1 MVGQWIKRRIAIAA
15 LALFGL
21 GASLGD
27 AQAVSVTGTVGA
39 KAIVVAVNANNE
51 TIQAVETQPNS
62 LVPPII
68 WGFTLPS
75 LPAASD
81 ITLYFFM
88 EGKLY
93 PMIFSS
99 GTESKDAFQL
109 VSATATCNVGF
120 VSNDWVN
127 NSVHPSTLLTCSN
140 PSTTAKRTTINFTSI
155 QNTALNPFPNMD
167 LPTLIQYG
175 NALFNNEWY
184 VVADKFYAQ
193 AEQLATTNS
202 SPMLNQARVLH
213 AVSQVFSVLN
223 TARSVANTVTTDYAN
238 GTATLGDL
246 LAGFG
251 CDKRHLGISG
261 MLCAN
266 PMPATAPTGADIKGW
281 VRAHAIPKLTDAL
294 GRINQVPDTMTSF
307 PFRDPNDPWDLGTM
321 IDYGD
326 VQVIKGA
333 IEYGLAQLYMLGA
346 YDWSVDVDDSQHKTI
361 EQVLGANATLGT
373 LASDYATQLTTA
385 KSHASSAIDALLA
398 GLTAIQS
405 RTSTT
410 DTFLITLVETEITN
424 TQTLLNEIK
433 SSLSAATDIHD
444 SVTSATVR
452 LNLSKLF
459 DGIGLRAMVPPFLGD
474 ALAGLFPDPT
484 MGGIFPDNKFNFAGD
499 SLNADSNGDG
509 IPDILQDVR
518 MYVPTTTTAAT
529 ITVDGVGTEWTE
541 MQPVITD
548 PASDVIDYITSI
560 PLADVTPYGAAD
572 FRGLF
577 IARDDSKV
585 YFRIE
590 RASDAMPTGF
600 TATYSLM
607 FTAIN
612 SPTYDV
618 TYIYLSGNSV
628 NCYHNSQ
635 TFTPASYAVSGQTVE
650 ISCPLTAFMNLT
662 GQYRVD
668 VYSSV
673 WKSGAGQY
681 TEYNDMARLNALTFG
696 PKPTLATGGGGGGTT
711 PTTLSLSTTTLSLN
725 VGQSGSVTVSG
736 GTTPYSFMIDPPS
749 AGVISLSNTTTSG
762 TTVSCL
768 KAGISTLMIP
778 DSGTN
783 NQAQTGS
790 VAVTCNAVSVPF
802 NVDPGSLSLNVGA
815 KSTLLFSGGSG
826 SYSINVDN
834 SGVISLGEITS
845 TSAEIWCMKA
855 GSSTVGVFDTASHT
869 ASVPVTCTA
878 VPATTLSYDPVNLT
892 VGSGSRSLSFPTG
905 TTVTVQSGTD
915 VITGSA
921 SGVSCLKA
929 GTATVNIANTSLNT
943 EGTTTVRCVD
953 EVPAVTSTST
963 ARWVFPTPDITMVM
977 QARWVANGSSVNENF
992 LDYSRTGGSTTL
1004 KDRNVSIQATSWGE
1018 IYYTH
1023 DANGLTIHGEKE
1035 NNLGTNASTRTIHY
1049 GLINAPNLASAGVVS
1064 ADLAET
1070 NLTTPPARMPHDLTS
1085 GVVSPQYVVRYALD
1099 GQGNIIPSSWTL
1111 IKTEITVTPNVN
1123 LLAATP
1129 PTERA
1134 NDTYFAHWRDTITH
1148 PDLLNKISR
1157 VARIQMVES
1166 RYTTLGSTT
1175 PSSQFTSHMYQAQDL
1190 GTVYEVT
1197 SANNGVWKGGL
1208 TAMTSVTGELKSL
1221 SVQQVKTRKV
1231 RIDAPTGMTLNNAY
1245 VWTRGDHT
1253 TGAFAS
1259 NPHGHNAVSLI
1270 NETPNTNSALFTLFN
1285 RLDPPAA
1292 DQVEVLN
1299 VTYGALGFMPKT
1311 IQVQTSAITDPQV
1324 LTLTQADQQG
1334 QPVVS
1339 SSGPVRSTAF
1349 YQFSEVPPAM
1359 SLTTVTLSPVNLSV
1373 DDTHYRA
1380 LNLPTNFGTP
1390 TIEVISVSTPDMIM
1404 GDPTNGVKCLKEG
1417 TAQVKITFGT
1427 EAQGSTT
1434 VNCVAPAPADTLVK
1448 LPEWLFP
1455 QDTTLVTH
1463 GRWQKSGPTVHY
1475 DYSLEPSRAIGAGT
1489 WQGRDVLVM
1498 RHEGGGEEYYTLDET
1513 HGLAFHGEK
1522 RFEHDRNAMVRA
1534 VNFGL
1539 INPPNLTT
1547 GITSDDLAESNR
1559 SLPMPLV
1566 SGTLTGEQANTLYT
1580 ARFEVDEAGN
1590 LKSDKWSVTK
1600 TEISVN
1606 GNVNLLSPVP
1616 PTEFFSSTDGSVD
1629 GYFTSWRDS
1638 VTDPELLKK
1647 LTHALH
1653 VKVKETRYEALG
1665 TLGVANAVSQ
1675 TNHIYMVEGL
1685 GVVYERNKEND
1696 GIWKG
1701 SLWAYTDP
1709 AGLLHSVTFNGV
1721 STRDVEIVGPEGSV
1735 LTGAYVNM
1743 HADHSD
1749 TALYNPI
1756 HTHNA
1761 TGWFKEASG
1770 NSVKFITFNR
1780 VNAPDNDKVTTW
1792 NVNYGAEGFVQKNI
1806 QVDAAPSYSFALT
1819 EADRINPNA
1828 PTLTATLSP
1837 QNLIVGVQGS
1847 IAVSGGTPTYRY
1859 ETSGSLISVF
1869 DQTATGAKVSCSDV
1883 VTGTVT
1889 VFDAANHSVV
1899 VDVVCTAQTGGGGGT
1914 GTTLTITP
1922 NPLNLTVGVPGSLS
1936 VTGGAVPYQITKS
1949 GDSITLSSSATGASV
1964 TCTAVGY
1971 GSVTVLDNENH
1982 TASVPV
1988 TCTAPTGG
1996 GGGSGS
2002 MVVTPSAFDLI
2013 FGLGNMVGIVTATG
2027 GTPPY
2032 DVTAADAILTIQL
2045 SETGATVR
2053 CTSGGETTLTVR
2065 DHNNQTASIPVSCT
2079 EFEPGSMLSVFPNAL
2094 QMTVGNSGKLYV
2106 SGNAPFDY
2114 HSTGDVISTI
2124 QTDTGATVTCESSG
2138 TVELTVKDAN
2148 NVNEKIVTVTC
2159 NTQSGGGD
2167 TNTTLILDPINMTV
2181 GSEVRSLK
2189 PSEPMTIG
2197 PMLEVVAGS
2206 DVLEVSSYYD
2216 AEIKCLKAGTA
2227 TLGVTIGSSQ
2237 GTRAV
2242 TCIDPPTTPDT
2253 AISIAQWL
2261 FPADT
2266 TLVSHGRWQY
2276 HAQTLG
2282 GMASDVAGSTTSSS
2296 STANSSRVYGGSST
2310 NDDYNFTDINT
2321 TAAYISRL
2329 YSLLGEPDPTL
2340 REEYSMHASLAH
2352 GTTTFKDRPVSVERN
2367 GDGESYYTMD
2377 GNGLTFHGEKRVD
2390 FWQNRTSRT
2399 INFGFKTEPDA
2410 ASGITAALL
2419 APENLTTPKPFVP
2432 ATMTSVDT
2440 RTLYAASFE
2449 LDANDQILTDKWTV
2463 TKTEITI
2470 TPNVNLLAAT
2480 PPVPVLQNHGYFAH
2494 WRDSIID
2501 ADLLQTA
2508 MHALHVKM
2516 VETRY
2521 HPGDTN
2527 HATQTNHVFLGQGV
2541 GQLFE
2546 HNEESDGLWSGALRA
2561 TIDATGNLKSLTTD
2575 PVAIQQ
2581 VDVVGPEGAELKGA
2595 YVQARAEHMDTTK
2608 YNPPHAHHLTGWF
2621 TSKPNDNT
2629 ARFALFTRVN
2639 PPENDK
2645 VSEWNMNF
2653 GADGYVRKHESVP
2666 TETMGNPH
2674 TLTLTTADQGIG
2686 KQFRVTLADGTPV
2699 HDAGLQIVR
2708 FDGTQCVN
2716 GPGEG
2721 GSYYNLGDEGKV
2733 TVTLTLG
2740 SHCVGVWPNNG
2751 SGSFTGG
2758 WYDSSAASGTVN
2770 VKNQL
2775 TNDASFIVSVS
2786 SGELVLIVGN
2796 GGGGTP
2802 DMVTISGTITD
2813 GTHGLGNVQIRAT
2826 STSGAVYT
2834 FTTLQTGAFTMTL
2847 PVGTYAFKFS
2857 YSGGTYDA
2865 EAYLQ
2870 SISET
2875 GIQLSAEDDNATPI
2889 PVQQALTL
2897 PVIMLTSEYQS
2908 GGGGTGG
2915 GTGGSKITVSG
2926 TVTNNQGGLK
2936 GIQVEFQPDWNNNTG
2951 NMEWVTVKS
2960 DENGA
2965 YTASI
2970 MPGKYRVQFRSE
2982 YWDNNQM
2989 KMVKLPGVLG
2999 WGGYADGKG
3008 STTEMWNESEVF
3020 DFSQATTLNAL
3031 MPSGVLVSGVVKNA
3045 NNEPVQGVKVELQP
3059 DWESESGSAEW
3070 RDTITDQYGN
3080 YSIFVKKGSVY
3091 RIFFNTNYWNW
3102 ETQEQ
3107 VKRPGLGGYSTGSTE
3122 NSTVNGN
3129 YDAAKKYRIDADTVV
3144 NAQLIAGLTIKG
3156 KVTSGA
3162 TTPLNNIPVRFQPEW
3177 DSETNSNGSWGE
3189 VRTNEFG
3196 EYTFDAQPGKYRIE
3210 IPNSTWRWDE
3220 IQAKSVEEKLLNGL
3234 VGGFADGEGHVT
3246 QDWSSAKVFEVKSS
3260 VTVDMALVTGMT
3272 LSGKVVRSDGT
3283 PVKGASVSVHTHD
3296 WNRNFN

>member
-21 GASLGD
+21 GASFGD

-424 TQTLLNEIK
+424 TRTLLNEIK

-459 DGIGLRAMVPPFLGD
+459 DGIGLRAMAPQFLGD
-474 ALAGLFPDPT
+474 ALAGLFPDQT
-484 MGGIFPDNKFNFAGD
+484 MGGIFPDNKFNFAGE
-499 SLNADSNGDG
+499 SLNGDSNGDG

-518 MYVPTTTTAAT
+518 MYVPTTTAT
-529 ITVDGVGTEWTE
+529 ITVDGIGTEWTE

-725 VGQSGSVTVSG
+725 VGQSASVTVSG

-749 AGVISLSNTTTSG
+749 AGVISLSNTTTSA

-768 KAGISTLMIP
+768 KAGTSTLMIP
-778 DSGTN
+778 DSGSG
-783 NQAQTGS
+783 NQAQSGS

-1070 NLTTPPARMPHDLTS
+1070 NLTTPPARMPYDLTS

-1099 GQGNIIPSSWTL
+1099 ASGNIIPSSWTL

-1134 NDTYFAHWRDTITH
+1134 DDTYFAHWRDTITH

-1157 VARIQMVES
+1157 VAHIQMVES

-1197 SANNGVWKGGL
+1197 SANNGIWKGGL

-1221 SVQQVKTRKV
+1221 SMQQVKTRKV
-1231 RIDAPTGMTLNNAY
+1231 RIDAPTGMTLNNAF

-1349 YQFSEVPPAM
+1349 YQFSEVPPVM
-1359 SLTTVTLSPVNLSV
+1359 SMTTVTLSPVNLSV

-1390 TIEVISVSTPDMIM
+1390 TIEVTSVSTPDMIM
-1404 GDPTNGVKCLKEG
+1404 GDPVNGVKCLKEG
-1417 TAQVKITFGT
+1417 IAEVKITFGT
-1427 EAQGSTT
+1427 VAQGTT
-1434 VNCVAPAPADTLVK
+1434 SVTCVAPAPADTLVK

-1463 GRWQKSGPTVHY
+1463 GRWQKSGTTVKY

-1547 GITSDDLAESNR
+1547 GITSDDLAEFNR

-1566 SGTLTGEQANTLYT
+1566 SGTLTGEQANTLFT

-1616 PTEFFSSTDGSVD
+1616 PTEFFSPTDGSVD

-1653 VKVKETRYEALG
+1653 VTVIETRYEALG
-1665 TLGVANAVSQ
+1665 TPGVANAVSQ
-1675 TNHIYMVEGL
+1675 TNHIYLVEGL
-1685 GVVYERNKEND
+1685 GVVYERNNESE
-1696 GIWKG
+1696 GIWNG
-1701 SLWAYTDP
+1701 SLRAYTDP
-1709 AGLLHSVTFNGV
+1709 AGVLHSVTLNGV

-1780 VNAPDNDKVTTW
+1780 ANAPDNDKVTTW

-1828 PTLTATLSP
+1828 PPLTATPSP

-1889 VFDAANHSVV
+1889 VFDAANQSVV
-1899 VDVVCTAQTGGGGGT
+1899 VDVVCTAQTGGGTDLILSPNPLDVVVGMTGTLGVMGGAPPYQFEKSGAEFTMSSMSLGATVSCVAVGTGSVTVRDSQNHVVSAPVTCTAPTGGGGGT
-1914 GTTLTITP
+1914 GSGVLAVTPNLLNLTVGMTDSFSVTGGVPPYQFENNDNLVTLATTSSGASVTCTAEGSTTITITDADVNDVYVTVNCTPPTGGGGGTTLTITP
-1922 NPLNLTVGVPGSLS
+1922 NPLNLTVGLPGSLS
-1936 VTGGAVPYQITKS
+1936 VTGGAVPYQITKT
-1949 GDSITLSSSATGASV
+1949 GESITLSSSETGASV

-1971 GSVTVLDNENH
+1971 GSVMVLDHENH

-1996 GGGSGS
+1996 GGGSGTTLT
-2002 MVVTPSAFDLI
+2002 VTPNPL
-2013 FGLGNMVGIVTATG
+2013 NVTVGMPGSLSVTG

-2032 DVTAADAILTIQL
+2032 EFEKSGDLLTVTPMESGFSVTCTDAG
-2045 SETGATVR
+2045 S
-2053 CTSGGETTLTVR
+2053 TTLTISDDE
-2065 DHNNQTASIPVSCT
+2065 DHTVSVPVTCSEGSGGT
-2079 EFEPGSMLSVFPNAL
+2079 GTTTFTMEPINL
-2094 QMTVGNSGKLYV
+2094 TVGTEARAVNVPSGAV
-2106 SGNAPFDY
+2106 PSIT
-2114 HSTGDVISTI
+2114 TGADVIEL
-2124 QTDTGATVTCESSG
+2124 AESG
-2138 TVELTVKDAN
+2138 VICK
-2148 NVNEKIVTVTC
+2148 
-2159 NTQSGGGD
+2159 
-2167 TNTTLILDPINMTV
+2167 M
-2181 GSEVRSLK
+2181 
-2189 PSEPMTIG
+2189 
-2197 PMLEVVAGS
+2197 
-2206 DVLEVSSYYD
+2206 
-2216 AEIKCLKAGTA
+2216 AGTA
-2227 TLGVTIGSSQ
+2227 TVNVTV
-2237 GTRAV
+2237 GTAQASTTI
-2242 TCIDPPTTPDT
+2242 TCLNPPTTPDT
-2253 AISIAQWL
+2253 SISIAQWL

-2266 TLVSHGRWQY
+2266 TLVSHGRWQPMS
-2276 HAQTLG
+2276 ATSG
-2282 GMASDVAGSTTSSS
+2282 GMLD
-2296 STANSSRVYGGSST
+2296 
-2310 NDDYNFTDINT
+2310 
-2321 TAAYISRL
+2321 
-2329 YSLLGEPDPTL
+2329 
-2340 REEYSMHASLAH
+2340 YSMHASLAH

-2377 GNGLTFHGEKRVD
+2377 DNGLTFHGEKRED

-2399 INFGFKTEPDA
+2399 IHFGFVTEPDSA
-2410 ASGITAALL
+2410 TGITAALV
-2419 APENLTTPKPFVP
+2419 APENLTAPKPFVP
-2432 ATMTSVDT
+2432 ATMTSGDT

-2480 PPVPVLQNHGYFAH
+2480 PPVPVLQNNGYFAH
-2494 WRDSIID
+2494 WRDSITD
-2501 ADLLQTA
+2501 ADLLQKA

-2527 HATQTNHVFLGQGV
+2527 PATQTNHVFLGQGV

-2561 TIDATGNLKSLTTD
+2561 TIDGTGNLKSLTTD
-2575 PVAIQQ
+2575 PVAIRQ
-2581 VDVVGPEGAELKGA
+2581 VDVVGPEGAELKGT
-2595 YVQARAEHMDTTK
+2595 YVQARAEHMDATK
-2608 YNPPHAHHLTGWF
+2608 YNPPHSHQLTGWF
-2621 TSKPNDNT
+2621 TGKPNDNT

-2645 VSEWNMNF
+2645 VSEWNMHF

-2674 TLTLTTADQGIG
+2674 TLSLTTADQGIG

-2733 TVTLTLG
+2733 TVTLPLATQ
-2740 SHCVGVWPNNG
+2740 CVGVWPNNG

-2758 WYDSSAASGTVN
+2758 WYDSAAASGTVN
-2770 VKNQL
+2770 VKNEL
-2775 TNDASFIVSVS
+2775 TNAASFTVSET

-2802 DMVTISGTITD
+2802 D
-2813 GTHGLGNVQIRAT
+2813 
-2826 STSGAVYT
+2826 
-2834 FTTLQTGAFTMTL
+2834 
-2847 PVGTYAFKFS
+2847 
-2857 YSGGTYDA
+2857 
-2865 EAYLQ
+2865 
-2870 SISET
+2870 
-2875 GIQLSAEDDNATPI
+2875 
-2889 PVQQALTL
+2889 
-2897 PVIMLTSEYQS
+2897 
-2908 GGGGTGG
+2908 
-2915 GTGGSKITVSG
+2915 
-2926 TVTNNQGGLK
+2926 
-2936 GIQVEFQPDWNNNTG
+2936 
-2951 NMEWVTVKS
+2951 
-2960 DENGA
+2960 
-2965 YTASI
+2965 
-2970 MPGKYRVQFRSE
+2970 
-2982 YWDNNQM
+2982 
-2989 KMVKLPGVLG
+2989 
-2999 WGGYADGKG
+2999 
-3008 STTEMWNESEVF
+3008 
-3020 DFSQATTLNAL
+3020 
-3031 MPSGVLVSGVVKNA
+3031 
-3045 NNEPVQGVKVELQP
+3045 
-3059 DWESESGSAEW
+3059 
-3070 RDTITDQYGN
+3070 
-3080 YSIFVKKGSVY
+3080 
-3091 RIFFNTNYWNW
+3091 
-3102 ETQEQ
+3102 
-3107 VKRPGLGGYSTGSTE
+3107 
-3122 NSTVNGN
+3122 
-3129 YDAAKKYRIDADTVV
+3129 
-3144 NAQLIAGLTIKG
+3144 
-3156 KVTSGA
+3156 
-3162 TTPLNNIPVRFQPEW
+3162 
-3177 DSETNSNGSWGE
+3177 
-3189 VRTNEFG
+3189 
-3196 EYTFDAQPGKYRIE
+3196 
-3210 IPNSTWRWDE
+3210 
-3220 IQAKSVEEKLLNGL
+3220 
-3234 VGGFADGEGHVT
+3234 
-3246 QDWSSAKVFEVKSS
+3246 
-3260 VTVDMALVTGMT
+3260 
-3272 LSGKVVRSDGT
+3272 
-3283 PVKGASVSVHTHD
+3283 
-3296 WNRNFN
+3296 